1 MLLVFV
7 SSSNSLNSLP
17 FLSPKFLSIPIET
30 SKKTERKTDPDKENE
45 KRREFFK
52 RNSF

>member
-1 MLLVFV
+1 L
-7 SSSNSLNSLP
+7 
-17 FLSPKFLSIPIET
+17 KE

-52 RNSF
+52 RDSFYMNQEY